1 MACET
6 KTYSN
11 ILDLPQVTNI
21 GSGDFLI
28 IEQPEGTNIID
39 YSDVLWTLDNMTFS
53 LTISGHEDRITVLES
68 QVQSLCAAISGL
80 RTDVRALC
88 AEVGITHPGIANI
101 RLSLDGN
108 TPIESGDR
116 TNISNVWM
124 HPYNGNKLSLF
135 DLSRQRWMLREV
147 KNIYRKSLEGLA
159 ANTNYDIFA
168 FYLSASDTIDL
179 EFVNWSDSK
188 AGAPPPN
195 LPQKDGVKIKSNTEP
210 NKRLIGCLRT
220 TDAGRTEVTFGRTP
234 KIGGSDPKI
243 LLWNAYNQEAASFSI
258 IDSGGTGVTGGI
270 RYWLSTAAGKTGET
284 NGPFEKFGGP
294 TAFGNRVS
302 FITRE
307 QNNIGITSI
316 HYVGYVACW
325 YYAYALNQDTPTVAQ
340 LRQNLPGTPIS
351 ETCTNG
357 GSTNTFNSLI
367 PPGYNY
373 LQAVSMTYGTAQQY
387 LIWSGDGDRHS
398 YGSTGTIEQY

>member
-6 KTYSN
+6 KTYTN

-80 RTDVRALC
+80 RTDVNALC
-88 AEVGITHPGIANI
+88 AEVGVTHPGVANI

-108 TPIESGDR
+108 SPLESGDR
-116 TNISNVWM
+116 RDIQHIWM
-124 HPYNGNKLSLF
+124 HPYNGNKLSLY
-135 DLSRQRWMLREV
+135 DTVSNRWRLREV
-147 KNIYRKSLEGLA
+147 TNIYRKSIDTLA
-159 ANTNYDIFA
+159 ADTNYDIFA
-168 FYLSASDTIDL
+168 YYLSASNSIDL
-179 EFVNWSDSK
+179 EFVMWRDSK
-188 AGAPPPN
+188 AGAAPAV
-195 LPQKDGVKIKSNTEP
+195 LPQQDGVRVKSTAEP
-210 NKRLIGCLRT
+210 NKRLVGCLRT
-220 TDAGRTEVTFGRTP
+220 TTAGKTEVTFGRTA

-243 LLWNAYNQEAASFSI
+243 FLWNAYNQEAASFSI
-258 IDSGGTGVTGGI
+258 IDSGGTGVTSGI
-270 RYWLSTAAGKTGET
+270 RYWLSTSAGKTGET

-294 TAFGNRVS
+294 AAFGNRIS
-302 FITRE
+302 FISRE

-357 GSTNTFNSLI
+357 GCTNTFNSLI

>member
-11 ILDLPQVTNI
+11 ILDLPQVTNV
-21 GSGDFLI
+21 GSGDYFI

-39 YSDVLWTLDNMTFS
+39 YTDILWTLDNMTFS
-53 LTISGHEDRITVLES
+53 LAFSGHEDRITFLES

-80 RTDVRALC
+80 RTDVRALS

-101 RLSLDGN
+101 RLSLDAN

-116 TNISNVWM
+116 LLISNVWL

-135 DLSRQRWMLREV
+135 DLSKQRWVLREV
-147 KNIYRKSLEGLA
+147 TNIYKKGLEGLA

-168 FYLSASDTIDL
+168 YYLSASDSIDL
-179 EFVNWSDSK
+179 EFVIWPDSK
-188 AGAPPPN
+188 AGAAPPN
-195 LPQKDGVKIKSNTEP
+195 LPQKDGVKIKSSTEP
-210 NKRLIGCLRT
+210 NKRLVGCLRT
-220 TDAGRTEVTFGRTP
+220 TEAGKCEISFGRTA
-234 KIGGSDPKI
+234 KIGGSNPKI
-243 LLWNAYNQEAASFSI
+243 FLWNAYNQEAASFSI
-258 IDSGGTGVTGGI
+258 IDSGGTAVSNTI
-270 RYWLSTAAGKTGET
+270 RYWISTSAGKTGDT

-294 TAFGNRVS
+294 DAFGNRVS

-307 QNNIGITSI
+307 QNNVGITSV
-316 HYVGYVACW
+316 HYVGYNACW
-325 YYAYALNQDTPTVAQ
+325 YYAYALNQETPTVAQ

-351 ETCTNG
+351 ETCAAG
-357 GSTNTFNSLI
+357 GAINTFNALI

-398 YGSTGTIEQY
+398 YGSTGTLEQY